1 MPPIDL
7 AMEVAALAGA
17 PLLIFGM
24 RRKWLGLAF
33 GLLWFWG
40 MMVLA
45 TEYNLATDSEYDSFA
60 PILSI
65 LFGWIFAAIYC
76 APWFAVALAVS
87 AWRRHRK
94 ETAPKTMA

>member
-7 AMEVAALAGA
+7 IMEVAALAGA

-24 RRKWLGLAF
+24 RRKWLGLVL
-33 GLLWFWG
+33 GVLWFWG

-45 TEYNLATDSEYDSFA
+45 AEYNLTDSEYDSFA
-60 PILSI
+60 PIVSI
-65 LFGWIFAAIYC
+65 LFGWVCGAIYC
-76 APWFAVALAVS
+76 APWFAIALAVS
-87 AWRRHRK
+87 AWQRHRK